1 MPDAMGKRR
10 LGVGSRRGRWCR
22 PSHLLAPCPLQR
34 FAPGGRPCPPGCAW
48 PRWAPQARCGAVR
61 DAGVRWVLSGWQGG
75 GGWEVTRLLSPRHG
89 WVRSGCLSPG
99 HEEVAGLGEKRR
111 EGAQPFYPVVLFPLN
126 FLCRPLATL

>member
-1 MPDAMGKRR
+1 M
-10 LGVGSRRGRWCR
+10 
-22 PSHLLAPCPLQR
+22 H
-34 FAPGGRPCPPGCAW
+34 
-48 PRWAPQARCGAVR
+48 

-99 HEEVAGLGEKRR
+99 HEEVAGLGEKKR